1 MPTGIVKP
9 KVKIIRDDPE
19 HTKFGV
25 FWFNGARVDYDTHAE
40 AMFTARSIAGI
51 NTTLARLY
59 ERVRALGANATI
71 ADEVAAMTS
80 ETPIFDRLARR
91 LAT

>member
-51 NTTLARLY
+51 NTQLANLY
-59 ERVRALGANATI
+59 ARVRRLGEGATL
-71 ADEVAAMTS
+71 ADEVAAMSS
-80 ETPIFDRLARR
+80 ETPIFDRLMGR
-91 LAT
+91 LAA